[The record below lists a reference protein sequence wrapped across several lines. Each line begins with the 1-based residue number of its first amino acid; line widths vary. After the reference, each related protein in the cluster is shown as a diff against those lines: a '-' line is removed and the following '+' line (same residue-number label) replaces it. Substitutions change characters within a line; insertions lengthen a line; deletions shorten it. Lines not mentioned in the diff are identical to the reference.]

1 MALFCWKRW
10 ESTMY
15 SFRNDYSEGA
25 HPQVLQALA
34 DTNGVQTVGYG
45 VDPYCQAAADT
56 IRRLCAVPDAAV
68 HFLVGGTQVNLVTI
82 DAFLQSYEA
91 VIAAQ
96 TGHVSTHETGAIE
109 ATGHKVCTVE
119 SPDGKLTPSLIES
132 VLAQH
137 NGTEHMVLP
146 RLVYISDTTE
156 IGTLYTKAE
165 LTALRQCCQAHG
177 LFLYLDGA
185 RLGSALTATGNDL
198 TLPDLA
204 ALTDGFTIGGTKNG
218 ALFGEALVLTHPLP
232 HYRWHM
238 KQRGAVLAKGRLLG
252 VQFQTLLEDGLYFDL
267 ARHANR
273 LALRLRDGIAAL
285 GYPFP
290 VDSPSN
296 QQFPVLPNAAVKKLQ
311 ELGYEFEIDHLVDD
325 GHTCIRLV
333 TSWATPES
341 ATESFLRDLAA
352 C

>member
-1 MALFCWKRW
+1 
-10 ESTMY
+10 MY

-25 HPQVLQALA
+25 HPQVLQALT
-34 DTNGVQTVGYG
+34 DTNAVQTVGYG
-45 VDPYCQAAADT
+45 MDPYCQAAADT
-56 IRRLCAVPDAAV
+56 IRRLCAAPDADV

-119 SPDGKLTPSLIES
+119 SPDGKLTPALVES

-156 IGTLYTKAE
+156 IGTIYTKAE
-165 LTALRQCCQAHG
+165 LTALRRCCDAHG
-177 LFLYLDGA
+177 LVLYLDGA
-185 RLGSALTATGNDL
+185 RLGSALTAPGNDL

-204 ALTDGFTIGGTKNG
+204 ALTDAFTIGGTKNG

-252 VQFQTLLEDGLYFDL
+252 IQFQALLEDGLYFDL
-267 ARHANR
+267 ARHANQ

-296 QQFPVLPNAAVKKLQ
+296 QQFPVLPNAAVQKLQ
-311 ELGYEFEIDHLVDD
+311 ELGYEFEIDHVVDAD
-325 GHTCIRLV
+325 HTCIRLV

-341 ATESFLRDLAA
+341 AMESFLRDLAA

>member
-1 MALFCWKRW
+1 
-10 ESTMY
+10 MY

-25 HPQVLQALA
+25 HPQVLQALT
-34 DTNGVQTVGYG
+34 DTNAVQTVGYG
-45 VDPYCQAAADT
+45 MDPYCQAAADT
-56 IRRLCAVPDAAV
+56 IRRLCAAPDADV

-119 SPDGKLTPSLIES
+119 SPDGKLTPALVES

-156 IGTLYTKAE
+156 IGTIYTEAE
-165 LTALRQCCQAHG
+165 LTALRRCCDAHG
-177 LFLYLDGA
+177 LVLYLDGA
-185 RLGSALTATGNDL
+185 RLGSALTAPGNDL

-204 ALTDGFTIGGTKNG
+204 ALTDAFTIGGTKNG
-218 ALFGEALVLTHPLP
+218 ALFGEALVLTRPLP

-252 VQFQTLLEDGLYFDL
+252 IQFQALLEDGLYFDL
-267 ARHANR
+267 ARHANQ

-296 QQFPVLPNAAVKKLQ
+296 QQFPVLPNATVQKLQ
-311 ELGYEFEIDHLVDD
+311 ELGYEFEIDHVVDAD
-325 GHTCIRLV
+325 HTCIRLV

-341 ATESFLRDLAA
+341 AMESFLRDLAA

>member
-1 MALFCWKRW
+1 
-10 ESTMY
+10 MY
-15 SFRNDYSEGA
+15 SFRNDYSEGG
-25 HPQVLQALA
+25 HPQVLQALT
-34 DTNGVQTVGYG
+34 DTNAVQTVGYG
-45 VDPYCQAAADT
+45 MDPYCQAAADT
-56 IRRLCAVPDAAV
+56 IRRLCAAPDADV

-119 SPDGKLTPSLIES
+119 SPDGKLTPALVES

-156 IGTLYTKAE
+156 IGTIYTKAE
-165 LTALRQCCQAHG
+165 LTALRRCCDANG
-177 LFLYLDGA
+177 LVLYLDGA
-185 RLGSALTATGNDL
+185 RLGSALTAPGNDL

-204 ALTDGFTIGGTKNG
+204 ALTDAFTIGGTKNG
-218 ALFGEALVLTHPLP
+218 ALFGEALVLTRPLP

-252 VQFQTLLEDGLYFDL
+252 IQFQALLEDGLYFDL
-267 ARHANR
+267 ARHANQ

-296 QQFPVLPNAAVKKLQ
+296 QQFPVLPNATVQKLQ
-311 ELGYEFEIDHLVDD
+311 ELGYEFEIDHMVDAD
-325 GHTCIRLV
+325 HTCIRLV

-341 ATESFLRDLAA
+341 AMESFLRDLAA